1 MDPSVN
7 GGVKFAKASVVPID
21 TDEGA
26 DKSVRA
32 GDRSFRHLRINTVVD
47 VATPEDLADGMSR
60 TKSGMGDSSTKGGK
74 QYNRLAAQLAAKSMR
89 RPSFAKS
96 PSMKG
101 LDDEDGKDED
111 EEGEG
116 PEVGPWGI
124 LRKDQQ
130 RQTLWYRFKAR
141 CQKINQAMVIKPG
154 MTWYQNWFY
163 ATVVMALF
171 SGWVLPFHFAFMEPG
186 ALLYPYADLCGIV
199 EFLGTAVFA
208 ADFVMKFF
216 TAFIDP
222 NDGVL
227 VTSRARIAKH
237 YAMSWKFYLDVLG
250 WFPLDWIVTEPA
262 AAAGASDET
271 LRGLAWLKLLHLARL
286 YRVFELFADLD
297 YRMVLSQGTL
307 MLTRNYTYVFY
318 CTHWAAC
325 MLYEIASLQSFS
337 PNSWVGRNA
346 ARLENRSI
354 AEKYLLAL
362 YFSVS
367 AFTGLGDSSLY
378 AGSVP
383 EAAFMI
389 LYLLFNLFL
398 GAYILGTVTMLVV
411 KGDERSKQFR
421 DRMTTL
427 NEFSNN
433 NELPEKLQSAMQE
446 HLEVTFHSE
455 QVDDENVLGIYPTT
469 IRRKVLRHLYLQ
481 PVKGCYLFKGC
492 KQRFLDAFLTAAR
505 VELFMPGV
513 QLLNEGDNVTELNIV
528 VSGEVLVSE
537 AGINLAAAFQ
547 QFKSGASTSK
557 HGGNDKDGSTHSRRS
572 DGSVASRSGS
582 VAGGRTMSGTS
593 MKSAMDFSVHSNF
606 LELARNKQ
614 VTARYSSD
622 ALAEVPFFTDVPSNE
637 TVMSQ
642 SVVRVLSLPKA
653 AWESLMQQFP
663 QQARLVLT
671 NMQNHTDQELEAE
684 LKELSEAANMPLESL
699 RTALRGIR
707 DKQGLEKVDPKLM
720 EQAQE
725 ALSQGQID
733 HLMRLDDVRSLARSH
748 VRKVDQVRTFDF
760 LGAASDGDL
769 ETLRSM
775 LSQGMSPNAAD
786 YDGRTGL
793 MLAAVGGHEAVVR
806 LLLDSGAKSDQLDAF
821 GNSAMAEA
829 VKNSHDDVIDLLLSY
844 GGTLGMDEMAV
855 ASTMCTAVF
864 EGDLVKLKR
873 LLHSGAPPNAC
884 DYDKRCALH
893 IAGAEGNLA
902 AVKLLVE
909 EGGADPGFQDRW
921 GNTALDEARRVGAA
935 PVVTYLEGLLKGDE
949 LDAAGKRHRQQVAS
963 DFLAACGQGDAARVR
978 FMVANSAP
986 GCVFTGMVLAA
997 SKGHK
1002 DVVEALVG
1010 WLAPGLLQAEGFI
1023 PLTEA
1028 GRMGSPGVVAVLRA
1042 AGVRL
1047 PDPADLVLT
1056 SALRNAVAKAD
1067 IRVAAALL
1075 AAGVDA
1081 AAAAGPGGG
1090 SLLHAAAAT
1099 GSLELVRRLVE
1110 EAGLKPAMEDGA
1122 GKTPAAIADAAQ
1134 HGAIADYLRWAAAT
1148 AAGVVSTSPA
1158 ASSGSVAAQL
1168 AAAAASRF
1176 GALPDLTAANGTS
1189 GTATPGGDTAGGG
1202 SPKKGSLTAGQKQL
1216 MPHLNIHDDDD
1227 DDDVPL
1233 LIAQMPSG
1241 TNSGHTS
1248 FRSGVSGAAVAAGLA
1263 GMSGSRQPSM
1273 QRNRSLMR
1281 NASSSLRAFTNG
1293 TRLTAEGYVN
1303 AGSRPTSAHQ
1313 RGGTGTGIATVATTA
1328 AAGAEPAGHH
1338 HAAVSVLGSAEAAAS
1353 LSAAALQLQ
1362 HPTHG
1367 TALRPLA
1374 LPVLMEDEGGELGSS
1389 AVRSRTNTDHITAGD
1404 SGSVPTIQGA
1414 ASTPPVAAASN
1425 GVEAAGAPAVGGIP
1439 AFRISGVV
1447 PAASATPA
1455 APPPALPSSLSLGGA
1470 GASRP
1475 MTPAQAAMLQLAAE
1489 TDAAAAAVAAASN
1502 RRPVAGS
1509 SNLAL
1514 GSVTVPMRSPR
1525 APAATTPAPQEKQD
1539 DDDLEQFLSKP
1550 ADTVMPRPSTAVLAA
1565 GGVAASSAGPAPPP
1579 QVAAADGGGRGADA
1593 SSSQGQGFAKARTS
1607 SLEQELNEL
1616 SPPGV

>member
-1 MDPSVN
+1 MDSS
-7 GGVKFAKASVVPID
+7 GVKYAKASVVPLD
-21 TDEGA
+21 TGDAEGA

-32 GDRSFRHLRINTVVD
+32 GDQSFRQLRISTVVD
-47 VATPEDLADGMSR
+47 VATPEEFADGMSR
-60 TKSGMGDSSTKGGK
+60 TKSGLGDTSTKGGK

-89 RPSFAKS
+89 RQSVSKS

-101 LDDEDGKDED
+101 LEDELGKDED
-111 EEGEG
+111 EDGEG
-116 PEVGPWGI
+116 AEVGPWGI

-130 RQTLWYRFKAR
+130 RQTLWYRLKTR

-154 MTWYQNWFY
+154 MRWYQNWFY
-163 ATVVMALF
+163 ATVVIALL
-171 SGWVLPFHFAFMEPG
+171 SGWVLPFHFAFREPG
-186 ALLYPYADLCGIV
+186 GLLYPYSDLCGIV
-199 EFLGTAVFA
+199 EFLGTAVFT
-208 ADFVMKFF
+208 ADFLMKFF
-216 TAFIDP
+216 AAYIDP

-227 VTSRARIAKH
+227 VTSRPRIAKN
-237 YAMSWKFYLDVLG
+237 YARSWKFFMDVLG
-250 WFPLDWIVTEPA
+250 WFPLDWIVTEPV
-262 AAAGASDET
+262 AAAGASSDT

-325 MLYEIASLQSFS
+325 ILYEIASLQSFS
-337 PNSWVGRNA
+337 PNSWVGRNQ
-346 ARLENRSI
+346 ARFEGRPL

-383 EAAFMI
+383 EAGFMI

-547 QFKSGASTSK
+547 QFKGGAGSSK
-557 HGGNDKDGSTHSRRS
+557 HGDGSNHSRKS
-572 DGSVASRSGS
+572 DGSVASRTGS
-582 VAGGRTMSGTS
+582 MGGRTMSATS
-593 MKSAMDFSVHSNF
+593 MKSGGMDFSVHSNF
-606 LELARNKQ
+606 LELAKNKQ

-671 NMQNHTDQELEAE
+671 NMQNHMDQELEAE
-684 LKELSEAANMPLESL
+684 LKELSEAANMHLESL

-707 DKQGLEKVDPKLM
+707 DKQGIEKVDAKLM
-720 EQAQE
+720 EQARE
-725 ALSQGQID
+725 ALTQGQID

-829 VKNSHDDVIDLLLSY
+829 VKNSHDNVIDLLLSY

-935 PVVTYLEGLLKGDE
+935 PVVAYLEGLLKGDE
-949 LDAAGKRHRQQVAS
+949 LDTAGKRHRQQVAS
-963 DFLAACGQGDAARVR
+963 DFLAACGLGDAGRVR
-978 FMVANSAP
+978 FMVAHSAP
-986 GCVFTGMVLAA
+986 GCVFTGLVLAA

-1002 DVVEALVG
+1002 DVVEVLVG
-1010 WLAPGLLQAEGFI
+1010 WVAPEVLQAEGFI

-1028 GRMGSPGVVAVLRA
+1028 GRMGSPGAVAVLRA

-1047 PDPADLVLT
+1047 PDPSDPALAA
-1056 SALRNAVAKAD
+1056 ALRAAVTKAD
-1067 IRVAAALL
+1067 VRVAAALL

-1099 GSLELVRRLVE
+1099 GSMALVRRLVE
-1110 EAGLKPAMEDGA
+1110 EAGMRPAQEDGA
-1122 GKTPAAIADAAQ
+1122 GKTPAAVADATN
-1134 HGAIADYLRWAAAT
+1134 HGAVADYLRWAA
-1148 AAGVVSTSPA
+1148 VTSASLA
-1158 ASSGSVAAQL
+1158 ASTPGASAGSVAAQL
-1168 AAAAASRF
+1168 AVAAASRF
-1176 GALPDLTAANGTS
+1176 GALPDLTASSAS
-1189 GTATPGGDTAGGG
+1189 GNNTPGGDATAGGS
-1202 SPKKGSLTAGQKQL
+1202 SPKKGTNPAGGSMTAAQRQL
-1216 MPHLNIHDDDD
+1216 VSQINIDDDED
-1227 DDDVPL
+1227 DLDVPML
-1233 LIAQMPSG
+1233 LAQMPSG
-1241 TNSGHTS
+1241 HAS
-1248 FRSGVSGAAVAAGLA
+1248 FKSGVSGAAVSAGL
-1263 GMSGSRQPSM
+1263 GFHQPSM

-1293 TRLTAEGYVN
+1293 TRLTGEGYVN
-1303 AGSRPTSAHQ
+1303 GGGSRPISAQ
-1313 RGGTGTGIATVATTA
+1313 KRGGTGTGMS
-1328 AAGAEPAGHH
+1328 AAGGASTIV
-1338 HAAVSVLGSAEAAAS
+1338 AVAGSAAAAAS
-1353 LSAAALQLQ
+1353 LSAAATLKQQLQ
-1362 HPTHG
+1362 QHG

-1374 LPVLMEDEGGELGSS
+1374 LPVLMEEEGTELGSS
-1389 AVRSRTNTDHITAGD
+1389 VRSRNHTADQNTAGD
-1404 SGSVPTIQGA
+1404 SGSATTLVAATAVPLNDEAAETAPA
-1414 ASTPPVAAASN
+1414 ASASSFAAY
-1425 GVEAAGAPAVGGIP
+1425 
-1439 AFRISGVV
+1439 RISGVV
-1447 PAASATPA
+1447 PASAA
-1455 APPPALPSSLSLGGA
+1455 LPPALSLSGSATG
-1470 GASRP
+1470 RP
-1475 MTPAQAAMLQLAAE
+1475 ITPAGAAMLQLAAE
-1489 TDAAAAAVAAASN
+1489 TDAAAAALAAASN
-1502 RRPVAGS
+1502 RRPMTS
-1509 SNLAL
+1509 SGNLAPPIA
-1514 GSVTVPMRSPR
+1514 GVTAPMRSPR
-1525 APAATTPAPQEKQD
+1525 TPASTMPAADAVKK
-1539 DDDLEQFLSKP
+1539 DDDLESFLSKP
-1550 ADTVMPRPSTAVLAA
+1550 TEASIPGGSTAATAA
-1565 GGVAASSAGPAPPP
+1565 AMGPAPPP
-1579 QVAAADGGGRGADA
+1579 PFPGAADGRLLVNR
-1593 SSSQGQGFAKARTS
+1593 RTS

-1616 SPPGV
+1616 SPPGVEV